1 VKGEHLQQYIILHS
15 GRARLVPMEHRGIEF
30 TVVQTTKPMDSPQRC
45 RNQAAE
51 CLRLMRLTQSKTEAD
66 ALKFISQS
74 WVRLAGQID
83 RYDALIR
90 EQHRLVRK

>member
-1 VKGEHLQQYIILHS
+1 VKGEHLQQDVMLHS
-15 GRARLVPMEHRGIEF
+15 GRARLVPMEREGIEF
-30 TVVQTTKPMDSPQRC
+30 TVVQATKPLDSPQRC
-45 RNQAAE
+45 RSQAAE

-90 EQHRLVRK
+90 EQRRLVRK

>member
-1 VKGEHLQQYIILHS
+1 
-15 GRARLVPMEHRGIEF
+15 MEHAGIEF
-30 TVVQTTKPMDSPQRC
+30 TVVQATKPLDSPQRC
-45 RNQAAE
+45 RNQATE

-83 RYDALIR
+83 RYNALIR
-90 EQHRLVRK
+90 EQRHLARDAP

>member
-1 VKGEHLQQYIILHS
+1 MQ
-15 GRARLVPMEHRGIEF
+15 HRGIEF
-30 TVVQTTKPMDSPQRC
+30 TVAQTTKPMDSPQHC

-66 ALKFISQS
+66 TLKFISQS

-83 RYDALIR
+83 RYDALTR
-90 EQHRLVRK
+90 EQRRLARK